1 MTPRAAIAWVVFTV
15 LCAITAIEWDS
26 PSETDSYRRDQQNL
40 SDARITARLSA
51 NNSKGTK

>member
-1 MTPRAAIAWVVFTV
+1 MSARAAIAWVVFTV

-26 PSETDSYRRDQQNL
+26 PSETDTYRRDQLNL

-51 NNSKGTK
+51 HQLKDRK